1 MKKSNKIILI
11 ISAIGALAC
20 GISFGIALTKSD
32 NMIAQIAFGSAA
44 LFCFMTAVTAAKKDK
59 LN

>member
-1 MKKSNKIILI
+1 MKKSNKIILM
-11 ISAIGALAC
+11 ISIIGALAC

-44 LFCFMTAVTAAKKDK
+44 FFCLTTAVTAAKKGK
-59 LN
+59 I